1 MTFIQAATF
10 SDVSCPGGHYQL
22 GHLDSTFL
30 TNNFDNVTLR
40 MFSSDVRAGARLS
53 SSSPLLLIFS
63 SDLLEYNDRDQSRS
77 WDKLVAS
84 SQTPGRGRSNRLKII
99 SFPVQRLD

>member
-22 GHLDSTFL
+22 GHLDSTLL
-30 TNNFDNVTLR
+30 TNNFDNVTLK

-53 SSSPLLLIFS
+53 SSSP
-63 SDLLEYNDRDQSRS
+63 
-77 WDKLVAS
+77 
-84 SQTPGRGRSNRLKII
+84 
-99 SFPVQRLD
+99 